1 MDATVNNDARAEDHV
16 SARFAGNFR
25 MQEVRRPTMIRRVSG
40 GAKWSLLQ
48 TVNAV
53 LESRSRRLAVPH
65 SPNSAPDAATPA
77 EQTALSNLGAS

>member
-16 SARFAGNFR
+16 SSRFAGNFR
-25 MQEVRRPTMIRRVSG
+25 MQEVRRPATVRRVTG
-40 GAKWSLLQ
+40 GGSWSLLQ
-48 TVNAV
+48 TINNL

-65 SPNSAPDAATPA
+65 SPNSAPAAATPA